1 MARKTKPL
9 TDTEIK
15 AAKPKDADYQ
25 LYDGDGLTLLIKSS
39 GSKLWQFRYYRPL
52 TKQRT
57 KQSFGAYPAV
67 SLSDARKLRAE
78 SRVLLAKDIDPQ
90 EHQKEQVRN
99 SQEAKTNTFLLV
111 AERWWNVKKASVTED
126 YADDIWRSLER
137 DVFPAIGDISV
148 TEIKAHTLV
157 KAVQPVQAR
166 GALETVRRLCQ
177 RINEVMIYAQNTG
190 LIDAVPSVNIGKA
203 FEKPQ
208 KKNMPSIRP
217 DQLPQLMQTMRTAN
231 ISQSTRCLF
240 MWQLLTI
247 TRPAEAAEARWDEID
262 FEAKEWKIPAARMKM
277 NRDARWDEI
286 DFEAKEW
293 KIPAARMKM
302 NRDHT
307 VPLSDGALAIL
318 AMMKSL
324 SGGREFIFPSRIKPT
339 QPMNSQTVNAALK
352 RAGLG
357 GVLVSHGLRS
367 IASTA
372 LNEQGFPP
380 DVIEA
385 ALAHVD
391 KNEVRR
397 AYNRSD
403 YLEQRRPMMQW
414 WANLIKAA
422 DSIPTVCNEV
432 AGLRLVG

>member
-90 EHQKEQVRN
+90 EHQKELVRN
-99 SQEAKTNTFLLV
+99 SQEAKTNTFRLV

-208 KKNMPSIRP
+208 KKNMPSIHP
-217 DQLPQLMQTMRTAN
+217 DQLPQLMQTMRTAS
-231 ISQSTRCLF
+231 ISLSTRCLF
-240 MWQLLTI
+240 MWPDNKSISGNITI
-247 TRPAEAAEARWDEID
+247 
-262 FEAKEWKIPAARMKM
+262 
-277 NRDARWDEI
+277 
-286 DFEAKEW
+286 
-293 KIPAARMKM
+293 
-302 NRDHT
+302 
-307 VPLSDGALAIL
+307 S
-318 AMMKSL
+318 
-324 SGGREFIFPSRIKPT
+324 PST
-339 QPMNSQTVNAALK
+339 
-352 RAGLG
+352 
-357 GVLVSHGLRS
+357 
-367 IASTA
+367 
-372 LNEQGFPP
+372 
-380 DVIEA
+380 
-385 ALAHVD
+385 
-391 KNEVRR
+391 
-397 AYNRSD
+397 
-403 YLEQRRPMMQW
+403 
-414 WANLIKAA
+414 
-422 DSIPTVCNEV
+422 
-432 AGLRLVG
+432 

>member
-217 DQLPQLMQTMRTAN
+217 DQLPQLMQTMRTAS
-231 ISQSTRCLF
+231 ISMSTWCLF

-262 FEAKEWKIPAARMKM
+262 F
-277 NRDARWDEI
+277 DAS
-286 DFEAKEW
+286 EW

-307 VPLSDGALAIL
+307 VPLSDEALSIL
-318 AMMKSL
+318 EMMKSL
-324 SGGREFIFPSRIKPT
+324 SGNREFIFPSRIKPT

-352 RAGLG
+352 RAGFG

-372 LNEQGFPP
+372 LNEQGFP
-380 DVIEA
+380 
-385 ALAHVD
+385 
-391 KNEVRR
+391 RC
-397 AYNRSD
+397 Y
-403 YLEQRRPMMQW
+403 
-414 WANLIKAA
+414 
-422 DSIPTVCNEV
+422 
-432 AGLRLVG
+432 

>member
-1 MARKTKPL
+1 MV
-9 TDTEIK
+9 
-15 AAKPKDADYQ
+15 
-25 LYDGDGLTLLIKSS
+25 KSN
-39 GSKLWQFRYYRPL
+39 GSKLWSFRYIRPL
-52 TKQRT
+52 TKKRA
-57 KQSFGAYPAV
+57 KKSLGAYPAV
-67 SLSDARKLRAE
+67 SLAEARSYRLEART
-78 SRVLLAKDIDPQ
+78 LLAKQIDPQ
-90 EHQKEQVRN
+90 DHQKEQIRN
-99 SQEAKTNTFLLV
+99 TLEAKKNTFQLV
-111 AERWWNVKKASVTED
+111 AERWWEVKKSTVTED
-126 YADDIWRSLER
+126 YGNDIWRSLER

-217 DQLPQLMQTMRTAN
+217 DQLPQLMQTMRTAS
-231 ISQSTRCLF
+231 ISMSTRCLF

-262 FEAKEWKIPAARMKM
+262 F
-277 NRDARWDEI
+277 DAN
-286 DFEAKEW
+286 EW

-307 VPLSDGALAIL
+307 VPLSDEAISIL
-318 AMMKSL
+318 EMMKSL
-324 SGGREFIFPSRIKPT
+324 SGSREFIFPSRIKPT
-339 QPMNSQTVNAALK
+339 QPMNSQTVNAVLK

-385 ALAHVD
+385 ALTHVD

-414 WANLIKAA
+414 WADFVKSAEKKINDNSVIKLKFT
-422 DSIPTVCNEV
+422 S
-432 AGLRLVG
+432 

>member
-1 MARKTKPL
+1 M
-9 TDTEIK
+9 K

-25 LYDGDGLTLLIKSS
+25 LYDGDGLTLLIKAS

-90 EHQKEQVRN
+90 KHQKEQVRN

-217 DQLPQLMQTMRTAN
+217 EQLPQLMQTMRTAS
-231 ISQSTRCLF
+231 ISMSTRCLF
-240 MWQLLTI
+240 MWLLLTI
-247 TRPAEAAEARWDEID
+247 TRPAEASEARWDEID
-262 FEAKEWKIPAARMKM
+262 FDANEWKIPAARMKM
-277 NRDARWDEI
+277 NR
-286 DFEAKEW
+286 K
-293 KIPAARMKM
+293 
-302 NRDHT
+302 HT
-307 VPLSDGALAIL
+307 IPLSDEALAIL
-318 AMMKSL
+318 ATMKSL

-372 LNEQGFPP
+372 LNEEGFLP
-380 DVIEA
+380 DAIEA

-403 YLEQRRPMMQW
+403 YLEQGRPMMQW

>member
-15 AAKPKDADYQ
+15 AAKPQDKDYQ

-39 GSKLWQFRYYRPL
+39 GSKLWQFRYYRPY

-67 SLSDARKLRAE
+67 TLSDARKLRAE
-78 SRVLLAKDIDPQ
+78 SRSLLAKDIDPQ
-90 EHQKEQVRN
+90 EYQKDQIRN
-99 SQEAKTNTFLLV
+99 SQEAKTNTFQLV
-111 AERWWNVKKASVTED
+111 AERWWEVKKSTVTED
-126 YADDIWRSLER
+126 YGNDIWRSLER

-148 TEIKAHTLV
+148 TDIKANILV
-157 KAVQPVQAR
+157 QAIQPVQAR

-190 LIDAVPSVNIGKA
+190 LIDAVPSINIGKA
-203 FEKPQ
+203 FEKPK
-208 KKNMPSIRP
+208 KKNMPSIPP
-217 DQLPQLMQTMRTAN
+217 DQLPKLMQTMRTAS
-231 ISQSTRCLF
+231 ISLSTRCLF

-247 TRPAEAAEARWDEID
+247 SRPAEAAEARWDEIN
-262 FEAKEWKIPAARMKM
+262 FETKEWKIPAARMKM
-277 NRDARWDEI
+277 NRE
-286 DFEAKEW
+286 
-293 KIPAARMKM
+293 
-302 NRDHT
+302 HT
-307 VPLSDGALAIL
+307 VPLSDAALAIL
-318 AMMKSL
+318 ELMKPL
-324 SGGREFIFPSRIKPT
+324 SGNREFIFPSRIKPT

-352 RAGLG
+352 RAGFG

-414 WANLIKAA
+414 WADFIEEA
-422 DSIPTVCNEV
+422 DRGSIIE
-432 AGLRLVG
+432 GGIRGISLVG

>member
-1 MARKTKPL
+1 
-9 TDTEIK
+9 
-15 AAKPKDADYQ
+15 
-25 LYDGDGLTLLIKSS
+25 
-39 GSKLWQFRYYRPL
+39 
-52 TKQRT
+52 
-57 KQSFGAYPAV
+57 
-67 SLSDARKLRAE
+67 
-78 SRVLLAKDIDPQ
+78 
-90 EHQKEQVRN
+90 
-99 SQEAKTNTFLLV
+99 
-111 AERWWNVKKASVTED
+111 
-126 YADDIWRSLER
+126 
-137 DVFPAIGDISV
+137 
-148 TEIKAHTLV
+148 
-157 KAVQPVQAR
+157 
-166 GALETVRRLCQ
+166 
-177 RINEVMIYAQNTG
+177 MIYAQNTG

-217 DQLPQLMQTMRTAN
+217 DQLPQLMQTMRTAS
-231 ISQSTRCLF
+231 ISVSTRCLF

-262 FEAKEWKIPAARMKM
+262 FVAS
-277 NRDARWDEI
+277 
-286 DFEAKEW
+286 EW

-307 VPLSDGALAIL
+307 VPLSNEALSIL
-318 AMMKSL
+318 EMMKSL

-372 LNEQGFPP
+372 LNEEGFLP
-380 DVIEA
+380 DAIEA

-414 WANLIKAA
+414 WADFVTTA
-422 DSIPTVCNEV
+422 DHGRIIEE
-432 AGLRLVG
+432 GMKGMRLVG

>member
-15 AAKPKDADYQ
+15 AAKPQDKDYQ

-39 GSKLWQFRYYRPL
+39 GSKLWQFRYYRPY

-67 SLSDARKLRAE
+67 TLSDARKLRAE
-78 SRVLLAKDIDPQ
+78 SRSLLAKDIDPQ
-90 EHQKEQVRN
+90 EYQKDQIRN
-99 SQEAKTNTFLLV
+99 SQEAKTNTFQLV
-111 AERWWNVKKASVTED
+111 AERWWEVKKSTVTED
-126 YADDIWRSLER
+126 YGNDIWRSLER

-148 TEIKAHTLV
+148 TDIKAHILV
-157 KAVQPVQAR
+157 QAIQPVQAR

-177 RINEVMIYAQNTG
+177 RINEVMIYAQNIG
-190 LIDAVPSVNIGKA
+190 LIDAVPSINIGKA
-203 FEKPQ
+203 FEKPK
-208 KKNMPSIRP
+208 KKNMPSIPP
-217 DQLPQLMQTMRTAN
+217 DQLPKLMQTMRTAS
-231 ISQSTRCLF
+231 ISLSTRCLF

-247 TRPAEAAEARWDEID
+247 SRPAEAAEARWDEIN
-262 FEAKEWKIPAARMKM
+262 FETKEWKIPAARMKM
-277 NRDARWDEI
+277 NRE
-286 DFEAKEW
+286 
-293 KIPAARMKM
+293 
-302 NRDHT
+302 HT
-307 VPLSDGALAIL
+307 VPLSDAALAIL
-318 AMMKSL
+318 ELMKPL
-324 SGGREFIFPSRIKPT
+324 SGNREFIFPSRIKPT
-339 QPMNSQTVNAALK
+339 QPMNSQTINAALK
-352 RAGLG
+352 RAGFG

-414 WANLIKAA
+414 WADFIESA
-422 DSIPTVCNEV
+422 DRGSIIE
-432 AGLRLVG
+432 GGIRGISLVG

>member
-1 MARKTKPL
+1 
-9 TDTEIK
+9 
-15 AAKPKDADYQ
+15 
-25 LYDGDGLTLLIKSS
+25 
-39 GSKLWQFRYYRPL
+39 
-52 TKQRT
+52 
-57 KQSFGAYPAV
+57 
-67 SLSDARKLRAE
+67 
-78 SRVLLAKDIDPQ
+78 
-90 EHQKEQVRN
+90 
-99 SQEAKTNTFLLV
+99 
-111 AERWWNVKKASVTED
+111 
-126 YADDIWRSLER
+126 
-137 DVFPAIGDISV
+137 
-148 TEIKAHTLV
+148 
-157 KAVQPVQAR
+157 
-166 GALETVRRLCQ
+166 
-177 RINEVMIYAQNTG
+177 
-190 LIDAVPSVNIGKA
+190 
-203 FEKPQ
+203 
-208 KKNMPSIRP
+208 
-217 DQLPQLMQTMRTAN
+217 MQTMRTAS
-231 ISQSTRCLF
+231 ISMSTRCLF

-262 FEAKEWKIPAARMKM
+262 F
-277 NRDARWDEI
+277 DAN
-286 DFEAKEW
+286 EW

-307 VPLSDGALAIL
+307 VPLSDEAISIL
-318 AMMKSL
+318 EVMKSL

-414 WANLIKAA
+414 WADFVMAA
-422 DSIPTVCNEV
+422 DRGTIIEE
-432 AGLRLVG
+432 GIKGMRLVG

>member
-15 AAKPKDADYQ
+15 AAKPQDKDYQ

-39 GSKLWQFRYYRPL
+39 GSKLWQFRYYRPY

-67 SLSDARKLRAE
+67 TLSDARKLRAE
-78 SRVLLAKDIDPQ
+78 SRSLLAKDIDPQ
-90 EHQKEQVRN
+90 EYQKDQIRN
-99 SQEAKTNTFLLV
+99 SQEAKTNTFQLV
-111 AERWWNVKKASVTED
+111 AERWWEVKKSTVTED
-126 YADDIWRSLER
+126 YGNDIWRSLER

-148 TEIKAHTLV
+148 TDIKAHILV
-157 KAVQPVQAR
+157 QAIQPVQAR

-190 LIDAVPSVNIGKA
+190 LIDAVPSINIGKA
-203 FEKPQ
+203 FEKPK
-208 KKNMPSIRP
+208 KKNMPSIPP
-217 DQLPQLMQTMRTAN
+217 DQLPKLMQTMRTAS
-231 ISQSTRCLF
+231 ISLSTRCLF

-247 TRPAEAAEARWDEID
+247 SRPAEAAEARWDEIN
-262 FEAKEWKIPAARMKM
+262 FETKEWKIPAARMKM
-277 NRDARWDEI
+277 NRE
-286 DFEAKEW
+286 
-293 KIPAARMKM
+293 
-302 NRDHT
+302 HT
-307 VPLSDGALAIL
+307 VPLSDAALAIL
-318 AMMKSL
+318 ELMKPL
-324 SGGREFIFPSRIKPT
+324 SGNREFIFPSRIKPT

-352 RAGLG
+352 RAGFG

-403 YLEQRRPMMQW
+403 YLEQRRPMIQW
-414 WANLIKAA
+414 WADFIEAA
-422 DSIPTVCNEV
+422 DRGSIIE
-432 AGLRLVG
+432 GGIRGISLVG

>member
-15 AAKPKDADYQ
+15 AAKPQDKDYQ

-39 GSKLWQFRYYRPL
+39 GSKLWQFRYYRPY

-67 SLSDARKLRAE
+67 TLSDARKLRAE
-78 SRVLLAKDIDPQ
+78 SRSLLAKDIDPQ
-90 EHQKEQVRN
+90 EYQKDKIRN
-99 SQEAKTNTFLLV
+99 SQEAKTNTFQLV
-111 AERWWNVKKASVTED
+111 AERWWEVKKSTVTED
-126 YADDIWRSLER
+126 YGNDIWRSLER

-148 TEIKAHTLV
+148 TDIKAHILV
-157 KAVQPVQAR
+157 QAIQPVQAR

-190 LIDAVPSVNIGKA
+190 LIDAVPSINIGKA
-203 FEKPQ
+203 FEKPK
-208 KKNMPSIRP
+208 KKNMPSIHP
-217 DQLPQLMQTMRTAN
+217 EQLPQLMQTMRTAN
-231 ISQSTRCLF
+231 IILPTRCLF

-247 TRPAEAAEARWDEID
+247 SRSAEAAEARWDEIN
-262 FEAKEWKIPAARMKM
+262 FETKEWKIPAARMKM
-277 NRDARWDEI
+277 NRE
-286 DFEAKEW
+286 
-293 KIPAARMKM
+293 
-302 NRDHT
+302 HT
-307 VPLSDGALAIL
+307 VPLSDAALAIL
-318 AMMKSL
+318 ELMKPL
-324 SGGREFIFPSRIKPT
+324 SGHREFIFPSRIKPT

-352 RAGLG
+352 RAGFG

-414 WANLIKAA
+414 WADFIESA
-422 DSIPTVCNEV
+422 DRGSIIE
-432 AGLRLVG
+432 GGIRGISLVG

>member
-1 MARKTKPL
+1 
-9 TDTEIK
+9 
-15 AAKPKDADYQ
+15 
-25 LYDGDGLTLLIKSS
+25 
-39 GSKLWQFRYYRPL
+39 
-52 TKQRT
+52 
-57 KQSFGAYPAV
+57 
-67 SLSDARKLRAE
+67 
-78 SRVLLAKDIDPQ
+78 
-90 EHQKEQVRN
+90 
-99 SQEAKTNTFLLV
+99 
-111 AERWWNVKKASVTED
+111 
-126 YADDIWRSLER
+126 
-137 DVFPAIGDISV
+137 
-148 TEIKAHTLV
+148 
-157 KAVQPVQAR
+157 
-166 GALETVRRLCQ
+166 
-177 RINEVMIYAQNTG
+177 
-190 LIDAVPSVNIGKA
+190 
-203 FEKPQ
+203 
-208 KKNMPSIRP
+208 
-217 DQLPQLMQTMRTAN
+217 
-231 ISQSTRCLF
+231 

-262 FEAKEWKIPAARMKM
+262 FDV
-277 NRDARWDEI
+277 N
-286 DFEAKEW
+286 EW

-307 VPLSDGALAIL
+307 VPLPDGAIAIL
-318 AMMKSL
+318 EMMTSL

-385 ALAHVD
+385 ALAYID

-414 WANLIKAA
+414 WADFVSKA
-422 DSIPTVCNEV
+422 DSGSIVESGKT
-432 AGLRLVG
+432 GLKLVG

>member
-1 MARKTKPL
+1 MA
-9 TDTEIK
+9 
-15 AAKPKDADYQ
+15 
-25 LYDGDGLTLLIKSS
+25 
-39 GSKLWQFRYYRPL
+39 
-52 TKQRT
+52 KQ
-57 KQSFGAYPAV
+57 V
-67 SLSDARKLRAE
+67 
-78 SRVLLAKDIDPQ
+78 DPQ
-90 EHQKEQVRN
+90 EHQQEQLR
-99 SQEAKTNTFLLV
+99 STLEAKTNTFQLV
-111 AERWWNVKKASVTED
+111 AERWWNVKKTSVTED
-126 YADDIWRSLER
+126 YAEDIWRSLER

-148 TEIKAHTLV
+148 TDIKAHTLV
-157 KAVQPVQAR
+157 QTVQPVQAR

-231 ISQSTRCLF
+231 IILPTRCLF

-247 TRPAEAAEARWDEID
+247 TRPAEAAQARWDEID
-262 FEAKEWKIPAARMKM
+262 LETR
-277 NRDARWDEI
+277 
-286 DFEAKEW
+286 EW

-307 VPLSDGALAIL
+307 IPLSDEAIAIL
-318 AMMKSL
+318 EMMKPL
-324 SGGREFIFPSRIKPT
+324 SVNRDFVFPSRIKPT
-339 QPMNSQTVNAALK
+339 QSMNSQTVNTALK

-357 GVLVSHGLRS
+357 GILVSHGLRS

-414 WANLIKAA
+414 WASFVNSA
-422 DSIPTVCNEV
+422 DKGDTLMASSSV
-432 AGLRLVG
+432 LRLVG

>member
-15 AAKPKDADYQ
+15 AAKPKDTDYQ

-78 SRVLLAKDIDPQ
+78 SRALLAKDIDPQ
-90 EHQKEQVRN
+90 EHQKGLLKD
-99 SQEAKTNTFLLV
+99 SQEAKTNTFMLI

-126 YADDIWRSLER
+126 YAHDIWRSLER
-137 DVFPAIGDISV
+137 DVFPAIGKINITD
-148 TEIKAHTLV
+148 IKAHTLV
-157 KAVQPVQAR
+157 QAVQPVQAR

-177 RINEVMIYAQNTG
+177 RINEVMIYVQNTG

-217 DQLPQLMQTMRTAN
+217 DQLSQVMQTMRNAN
-231 ISQSTRCLF
+231 IILPTRCLF

-247 TRPAEAAEARWDEID
+247 SSPAEAAEARWDEID
-262 FEAKEWKIPAARMKM
+262 F
-277 NRDARWDEI
+277 DV
-286 DFEAKEW
+286 KEW

-307 VPLSDGALAIL
+307 VPLSDEALTIL
-318 AMMKSL
+318 EMMKPL
-324 SGGREFIFPSRIKPT
+324 SSNREFIFPSRIKPN
-339 QPMNSQTVNAALK
+339 QSMNSQTVNAALK
-352 RAGLG
+352 RAGFG

-414 WANLIKAA
+414 WADFVIKA
-422 DSIPTVCNEV
+422 DSGSIVENGKRE
-432 AGLRLVG
+432 LKLVV

>member
-15 AAKPKDADYQ
+15 AAKPQDKDYQ

-39 GSKLWQFRYYRPL
+39 GSKLWQFRYYRPY

-67 SLSDARKLRAE
+67 TLSDARKLRAE
-78 SRVLLAKDIDPQ
+78 SRSLLAKDIDPQ
-90 EHQKEQVRN
+90 EYQKDQIRN
-99 SQEAKTNTFLLV
+99 SQEAKTNTFQLV
-111 AERWWNVKKASVTED
+111 AERWWEVKKSTVTED
-126 YADDIWRSLER
+126 YGNDIWRSLER

-148 TEIKAHTLV
+148 TDIKAHILV
-157 KAVQPVQAR
+157 QAIQPVQAR

-190 LIDAVPSVNIGKA
+190 LIDAVPSINIGKA
-203 FEKPQ
+203 FEKPK
-208 KKNMPSIRP
+208 KKNMPSIPP
-217 DQLPQLMQTMRTAN
+217 DQLPKLMQTMRTAS
-231 ISQSTRCLF
+231 ISLSTQCLF

-247 TRPAEAAEARWDEID
+247 SRPAEAAEARWDEIN
-262 FEAKEWKIPAARMKM
+262 FETKEWKIPAARMKM
-277 NRDARWDEI
+277 NRE
-286 DFEAKEW
+286 
-293 KIPAARMKM
+293 
-302 NRDHT
+302 HT
-307 VPLSDGALAIL
+307 VPLSDAALAIL
-318 AMMKSL
+318 ELMKPL
-324 SGGREFIFPSRIKPT
+324 SGNREFIFPSRIKPT

-352 RAGLG
+352 RAGFG

-385 ALAHVD
+385 ARAHVD

-403 YLEQRRPMMQW
+403 YLEQRRHMMQW
-414 WANLIKAA
+414 WADFIEEA
-422 DSIPTVCNEV
+422 DRGSIIE
-432 AGLRLVG
+432 GGIGGISLVG

>member
-15 AAKPKDADYQ
+15 AAKPQDKDYQ

-39 GSKLWQFRYYRPL
+39 GSKLWQFRYYRPY

-67 SLSDARKLRAE
+67 TLSDARKLRAE
-78 SRVLLAKDIDPQ
+78 SRSLLAKDIDPQ
-90 EHQKEQVRN
+90 EYQKDQIKN
-99 SQEAKTNTFLLV
+99 SQEAKTNTFQLV
-111 AERWWNVKKASVTED
+111 AERWWEVKKSTVTED
-126 YADDIWRSLER
+126 YGNDIWRSLER

-148 TEIKAHTLV
+148 TDIKAHILV
-157 KAVQPVQAR
+157 QAIQPVQAR

-190 LIDAVPSVNIGKA
+190 LIDAVPSINIGKA
-203 FEKPQ
+203 FEKPK
-208 KKNMPSIRP
+208 KKNMPSIPP
-217 DQLPQLMQTMRTAN
+217 DQLPKLMQTMRTAS
-231 ISQSTRCLF
+231 ISLSTRCLF

-247 TRPAEAAEARWDEID
+247 SRPAEAAETRWDEIN
-262 FEAKEWKIPAARMKM
+262 FETKEWKIPAARMKM
-277 NRDARWDEI
+277 NRE
-286 DFEAKEW
+286 
-293 KIPAARMKM
+293 
-302 NRDHT
+302 HT
-307 VPLSDGALAIL
+307 VPLSDAALAIL
-318 AMMKSL
+318 ELMKPL
-324 SGGREFIFPSRIKPT
+324 SGNREFIFPSRIKPT

-352 RAGLG
+352 RAGFG

-414 WANLIKAA
+414 WADFIESA
-422 DSIPTVCNEV
+422 DRGSIIE
-432 AGLRLVG
+432 GGIRGISLVG